1 MLSGFPISGAPFSST
16 GVARVLVA
24 AVGTFTLAG
33 QDAGTTAAFSLSAA
47 HGSYTLSGEAVV
59 FEKGARLTA
68 DHGTYTLDGQST
80 AFGLGYA
87 FSPDTGT
94 FTLTGQDATLTSSR
108 SVALDTGTFALTG
121 QDAGF
126 RADRIITAD
135 YGAFTLDGQ
144 ATAFGK
150 GYAFAPDT
158 GTFTFTGEAAT
169 LLPARSITADYGA
182 FSLAGQTADLRKG
195 PLLVAAHGSY
205 TLTGQTADVIYTQ
218 SQIGRNKVDP
228 FPSPVNQQGPVDANI
243 VRANDNLLASAF
255 TTHDGNSLI
264 HVQSGPLMLRPA
276 VLPNGG
282 MYVGTDTAL
291 IYFYVNGAWITIGD
305 TGQTGRRWG
314 AFQDF
319 TDQSHTAINTA
330 KLITFDTIDTAYGVT
345 IDAGLTN
352 SKITV
357 NQAGVYNFQ
366 WSGQFTN
373 ADTQIHDVNIWIAK
387 NGTSV
392 LGSNGVVSVP
402 EKHGGVNGHVLPGW
416 NYYVD
421 MAAGDY
427 LQLYWEVTDL
437 DLTLE
442 FLPATA
448 VHPSTAS
455 VICTIAKV

>member
-1 MLSGFPISGAPFSST
+1 MP
-16 GVARVLVA
+16 VLLPRHSLK
-24 AVGTFTLAG
+24 TFT
-33 QDAGTTAAFSLSAA
+33 
-47 HGSYTLSGEAVV
+47 
-59 FEKGARLTA
+59 
-68 DHGTYTLDGQST
+68 
-80 AFGLGYA
+80 
-87 FSPDTGT
+87 
-94 FTLTGQDATLTSSR
+94 
-108 SVALDTGTFALTG
+108 
-121 QDAGF
+121 
-126 RADRIITAD
+126 
-135 YGAFTLDGQ
+135 
-144 ATAFGK
+144 
-150 GYAFAPDT
+150 
-158 GTFTFTGEAAT
+158 
-169 LLPARSITADYGA
+169 
-182 FSLAGQTADLRKG
+182 
-195 PLLVAAHGSY
+195 
-205 TLTGQTADVIYTQ
+205 
-218 SQIGRNKVDP
+218 
-228 FPSPVNQQGPVDANI
+228 SPVNSGTGLIDANI
-243 VRANDNLLASAF
+243 VRTNDNLTGVTFNA
-255 TTHDGNSLI
+255 HDADTSI
-264 HVQSGPLMLRPA
+264 HVQSGVLASRPA
-276 VLPNGG
+276 TATEGS

-291 IYFYVNGAWITIGD
+291 IYLYTGGAWITIGD

-373 ADTQIHDVNIWIAK
+373 ADTQIQEVNIWIAK
-387 NGTSV
+387 NGTAV

-402 EKHGGVNGHVLPGW
+402 EKHGSVNGHVLPGW

-437 DLTLE
+437 DVTLE

>member
-1 MLSGFPISGAPFSST
+1 MLSGFPISGAPLSST
-16 GVARVLVA
+16 GVARVLIA
-24 AVGTFTLAG
+24 AVGTFTLSG
-33 QDAGTTAAFSLSAA
+33 QDAATSASFSLSAA
-47 HGSYTLSGEAVV
+47 HGSYTLSGEAVT
-59 FEKGARLTA
+59 FQKGAILVA

-87 FSPDTGT
+87 FSPDHGT
-94 FTLTGQDATLTSSR
+94 FTLSGQDATLTSSR
-108 SVALDTGTFALTG
+108 TFPLDHGAFALTG

-126 RADRIITAD
+126 PITRLVTAD
-135 YGAFTLDGQ
+135 HGTFTLDGQ

-158 GTFTFTGEAAT
+158 GYFTLDGQAAGLT
-169 LLPARSITADYGA
+169 PARRVAADYGA
-182 FSLAGQTADLRKG
+182 FSLAGQTANLRKG

-243 VRANDNLLASAF
+243 VRANDNLVGSAI
-255 TTHDGNSLI
+255 TAHDGNSLI
-264 HVQSGPLMLRPA
+264 HVQSGTLALRPA

-282 MYVGTDTAL
+282 MYVGTDTGL

-305 TGQTGRRWG
+305 TGQSGRRWG

-319 TDQSHTAINTA
+319 TDQSHTSINTA
-330 KLITFDTIDTAYGVT
+330 KLITFDTIDTAYGVS
-345 IDAGLTN
+345 IDTGLTN

-357 NQAGVYNFQ
+357 SQAGVYNFQ

-373 ADTQIHDVNIWIAK
+373 SDTQIHDVNIWLSK
-387 NGTSV
+387 NGTYV
-392 LGSNGVVSVP
+392 TGSNGIVSVP
-402 EKHGGVNGHVLPGW
+402 ERHGGVDGNVLPGW
-416 NYYVD
+416 NYYVEL
-421 MAAGDY
+421 AANDY
-427 LQLYWEVTDL
+427 LQLYWAVTDL
-437 DLTLE
+437 DVTLQ

-455 VICTIAKV
+455 IICTISKV